1 MPPILWAAANILLNR
16 SMVSGVFGELGSCDA
31 REIKL

>member
-16 SMVSGVFGELGSCDA
+16 SMVSGVYGELRNGDA